1 LAEELKRAI
10 KERLPELEKRLKSA
24 WEAVEFAKKLGVD
37 VTEQELR
44 LRALQKRYEEW
55 KRVVEE

>member
-55 KRVVEE
+55 KKVVEG